1 MKRTYPYIS
10 ALVVA
15 GALFGCQTSN
25 TEVAIANGFPE
36 GPDAPTLTKTWF
48 RSTLYL
54 EPIAPGATSES
65 LRVGTGAEPAW
76 AILSLYDPRAPDAPP
91 SITVA
96 RTRAV
101 IAIEPGDERT
111 IVISPETAF
120 VGCGGPGG
128 LSPEDYAV
136 ARERI
141 FPGEGLPP
149 FDPATGCVAK
159 APEAVVDGGA
169 D

>member
-1 MKRTYPYIS
+1 MP
-10 ALVVA
+10 A
-15 GALFGCQTSN
+15 
-25 TEVAIANGFPE
+25 
-36 GPDAPTLTKTWF
+36 APHASF
-48 RSTLYL
+48 V
-54 EPIAPGATSES
+54 P
-65 LRVGTGAEPAW
+65 LRIFSSYTMLDG
-76 AILSLYDPRAPDAPP
+76 
-91 SITVA
+91 
-96 RTRAV
+96 
-101 IAIEPGDERT
+101 AIEPGDERT

-141 FPGEGLPP
+141 FPGEGLPE

-159 APEAVVDGGA
+159 APEAPVDGGA